1 MRTLLARCLE
11 LADRPGLSLTDLRL
25 GVSGAIDAAEL
36 DDMLVED
43 PDRAYGRRVLHDG
56 ENLEMMIA
64 SWTRGVFCAP
74 HDHGGSVGAVRVLR
88 GEALHRMWRLGEHG
102 LELAA
107 EERVGAG
114 HVLACG
120 PDLIHSMGDAGAA
133 DKLAT
138 LHLYTGPIPYMV
150 VYDTAAHRTLKVAAN
165 CGAWIPGPEHILRA
179 LPGIERRAA
188 IAS

>member
-1 MRTLLARCLE
+1 MRALIERCREVGRRTE
-11 LADRPGLSLTDLRL
+11 LCL
-25 GVSGAIDAAEL
+25 AEL
-36 DDMLVED
+36 RQALTGPIEPDELQNWLIED
-43 PDRAYGRRVLHDG
+43 PDRAYGRRVLLDG
-56 ENLEMMIA
+56 PSMEMMIA

-88 GEALHRMWRLGEHG
+88 GEAVHRMWRPVGG
-102 LELAA
+102 RLELAA
-107 EERVGAG
+107 EERVGPG

-120 PDLIHSMGDAGAA
+120 PDLVHSMGDGGAP

-150 VYDTAAHRTLKVAAN
+150 VYDLDQQRTLQVAPD
-165 CGAWIPGPEHILRA
+165 CGAWIPGPDQILRA

-188 IAS
+188 LA